1 VIAIFYTG
9 DVRHNQVFAQQNHQT
24 LFDRIKQLIEYKIY
38 NFTREAPGRGR
49 CPYDPPAEQA
59 DPDNAY
65 RRGQGGAVQ
74 VWDFLRGVERTD
86 EPYVMRLRTDLWFTP
101 SSIDAICYEIEELLA
116 GRSDIAYFGSD
127 WINENAGVINRR
139 LEINL
144 DSDTSIQ
151 DFVVLAKRSKLKPN
165 DEVIEDINQENNNKR
180 RSGNKIFRYI
190 VPTEIKDKTQTQ
202 QALVFRTLCQL
213 WLVRQDYTFHPTD
226 NEVCKDYIQSYIL
239 DGKRKI
245 SKKSLID
252 PHPMQ
257 HAVNWWRGQQ
267 GWASKQIEI
276 GNWCA
281 WQSQ

>member
-1 VIAIFYTG
+1 MKIGFIGIGKLGLDCAEVMAEKHEVRGYDIYPRTSNTVKVCDIDELVNESEWIFIAVPTPHAEG
-9 DVRHNQVFAQQNHQT
+9 
-24 LFDRIKQLIEYKIY
+24 
-38 NFTREAPGRGR
+38 
-49 CPYDPPAEQA
+49 YD
-59 DPDNAY
+59 
-65 RRGQGGAVQ
+65 GSI
-74 VWDFLRGVERTD
+74 
-86 EPYVMRLRTDLWFTP
+86 P
-101 SSIDAICYEIEELLA
+101 SSHMVPKDFGHDAVIDA
-116 GRSDIAYFGSD
+116 
-127 WINENAGVINRR
+127 
-139 LEINL
+139 
-144 DSDTSIQ
+144 
-151 DFVVLAKRSKLKPN
+151 
-165 DEVIEDINQENNNKR
+165 INQENNNKR